1 MDLSQP
7 RSPLMLPV
15 LLSGTFLYA
24 FDANVVN
31 VALPSL
37 RRQLQAGPAALELL
51 VGGYAFSYAAG
62 LVTGGRLGDRFGYR
76 RVFLAG
82 LAAFSVASLL
92 CGLAQQ
98 PAELVAA
105 RLAQGLAAAAMVPQV
120 LALIT
125 ASFPAQART
134 RALTWFG
141 VVAALSGVAG
151 QVLGGLLLDVSL
163 LGLGWRPLFF
173 VSVPVGAAAFGL
185 AWRLVP
191 RDAARRRPA
200 LDLPGVLAVA
210 AALALA
216 LLPLIFGREAG
227 WPAWAWAMLAASVP
241 AAVLAARYEQRVASR
256 GGAPLLDLSLFRSP
270 GFSAGMGI
278 AVAFMAFFT
287 STLFVTSLLLQ
298 SGLGLS
304 PLRAGLS
311 YGPFCLA
318 AVITAV
324 LGGSLITRYGRRAV
338 IWAGCACSAA
348 GTALLAA
355 LLTVAGGAVSVGWL
369 VAGLGLVG
377 AGNSMI
383 LTAYLGAALAA
394 IRPEQAG
401 AASGTLNTVQ
411 QFAGVVGLAT
421 IGALFYAFLGPHPD
435 PDRYARAAAV
445 VQWAGLALV
454 AVMAALTRLLP
465 SPGPRTTAPAPQA
478 AASAPRPA
486 APAPPGRPAHRRLE
500 RPADEHR

>member
-1 MDLSQP
+1 MIGIPINMSQSHP
-7 RSPLMLPV
+7 PPPLMLPV

-37 RRQLQAGPAALELL
+37 QRQLHAGPAALELL

-62 LVTGGRLGDRFGYR
+62 LVTGGRLGDWFGCR
-76 RVFLAG
+76 RMFLG
-82 LAAFSVASLL
+82 GMAAFSLASLL

-125 ASFPAQART
+125 TRFPPRGRT

-151 QVLGGLLLDVSL
+151 QALGGLLLDASV
-163 LGLGWRPLFF
+163 LGLGWRALFF
-173 VSVPVGAAAFGL
+173 VSVPVGGAAFGI

-191 RDAARRRPA
+191 RDGAGRRPP
-200 LDLPGVLAVA
+200 LDLAGVLAVA
-210 AALALA
+210 GTLALA

-227 WPAWAWAMLAASVP
+227 WPAWAWVMLAASVP
-241 AAVLAARYEQRVASR
+241 AGALAVRYEQRVAAR
-256 GGAPLLDLSLFRSP
+256 GGAPLLDLSLFRAP
-270 GFSAGMGI
+270 GFSAGIGI

-298 SGLGLS
+298 TGLGLS
-304 PLRAGLS
+304 PLQAGLS
-311 YGPFCLA
+311 FGPFCLA

-324 LGGSLITRYGRRAV
+324 LGGRLINRYGRRAV
-338 IWAGCACSAA
+338 IWAGCGLSAA

-355 LLTVAGGAVSVGWL
+355 LLTAAAGSAGVGWL
-369 VAGLGLVG
+369 VAGLGVVG

-383 LTAYLGAALAA
+383 LTAYLGAVLAS

-401 AASGTLNTVQ
+401 AASGALNTVQ
-411 QFAGVVGLAT
+411 QFAGVAGLAA
-421 IGALFYAFLGPHPD
+421 IGALFYAVLGPQPD
-435 PDRYARAAAV
+435 PDRYARAAAT
-445 VQWAGLALV
+445 VQWTGLALIV
-454 AVMAALTRLLP
+454 VMAALARLLP
-465 SPGPRTTAPAPQA
+465 PPGPRAPALT
-478 AASAPRPA
+478 RPA
-486 APAPPGRPAHRRLE
+486 ARQPVTGTSNS
-500 RPADEHR
+500 